1 MMAEKKRIINI
12 SGKRKRAI
20 ARATLREG
28 KGKIRINGQLLDSF
42 DNEMIKMRVMEPLI
56 IAEDLGKK
64 IDFDINVYG
73 GGWQGQTEAS
83 RLVIAKGLLEWSKDN
98 NLKRKFLD
106 YDRHLII
113 QDVRFKETRKPGDS
127 KARARRQ
134 KSYR

>member
-1 MMAEKKRIINI
+1 MSSNNPLSDAV
-12 SGKRKRAI
+12 
-20 ARATLREG
+20 EG
-28 KGKIRINGQLLDSF
+28 
-42 DNEMIKMRVMEPLI
+42 V
-56 IAEDLGKK
+56 
-64 IDFDINVYG
+64 
-73 GGWQGQTEAS
+73 T
-83 RLVIAKGLLEWSKDN
+83 KGLLEWSKDN